1 MISNITNNVYPAQPV
16 PPINWITPE
25 VKNELKDSAQAKIDD
40 ALNTIEENKNKDW
53 QLTLGQSYVNTQ
65 KAAVN
70 AYMLSANGETL
81 YDTENSNHKVSSLSD
96 IHSQLMNEYLAVKYD
111 KLSKIE
117 PVKTLDEI
125 DNVKPL
131 LHLEDSKI
139 QSYLSIVRPTDSSL
153 LHFLV

>member
-1 MISNITNNVYPAQPV
+1 MINNISNNAYPVQPI
-16 PPINWITPE
+16 PPVNWITPE
-25 VKNELKDSAQAKIDD
+25 IKNELKDNAQSKIDD

-81 YDTENSNHKVSSLSD
+81 YDTENSNHKTSSLSD
-96 IHSQLMNEYLAVKYD
+96 IHSQLLNEYLAVKYD
-111 KLSKIE
+111 KLSNIE

-125 DNVKPL
+125 ENVQPL
-131 LHLEDSKI
+131 LHVEDSKI
-139 QSYLSIVRPTDSSL
+139 QSYLSIQRPTDSSL
-153 LHFLV
+153 LHLRV

>member
-1 MISNITNNVYPAQPV
+1 M
-16 PPINWITPE
+16 
-25 VKNELKDSAQAKIDD
+25 
-40 ALNTIEENKNKDW
+40 
-53 QLTLGQSYVNTQ
+53 NTQ

-81 YDTENSNHKVSSLSD
+81 YDTENSNHEVSSLSD

-153 LHFLV
+153 LHLRV